1 MEIPMA
7 TKTHAP
13 AAPLF
18 TDAFQPGTD
27 WWSALAQAVMQAQR
41 VQLEA
46 FEAWQRSFAATQQ
59 ELWDEWIAH
68 WAGGAPIDA

>member
-1 MEIPMA
+1 MA

-13 AAPLF
+13 APPSF
-18 TDAFQPGTD
+18 NDSFQPAAD
-27 WWSALAQAVMQAQR
+27 WWSSLMQSWSQMQR

-46 FEAWQRSFAATQQ
+46 LDAWQRSLAATQR

>member
-1 MEIPMA
+1 METLMA
-7 TKTHAP
+7 TNTHAP

-18 TDAFQPGTD
+18 TESYQPGAD
-27 WWSALAQAVMQAQR
+27 WFSALAQAVMQAQR
-41 VQLEA
+41 MQLA
-46 FEAWQRSFAATQQ
+46 LFEAWQRSLAATQQ

>member
-1 MEIPMA
+1 MA

-13 AAPLF
+13 APPSF
-18 TDAFQPGTD
+18 NDGMQPAVD
-27 WWSALAQAVMQAQR
+27 WWSTFNQAWMQAYR

-46 FEAWQRSFAATQQ
+46 LEAWQRSLAATQQ